1 MRKIKKLLTKL
12 ILWKHFPEFKG
23 IVFRLKRTINKIPA
37 HNWAQKG
44 DSKTLYK
51 KTENGFHKMIGNYNS
66 FRLLKINSGNQKT
79 KVELP

>member
-12 ILWKHFPEFKG
+12 IIWKRFPEFKV
-23 IVFRLKRTINKIPA
+23 IVLGLKRTINKIPA

-51 KTENGFHKMIGNYNS
+51 KMKTGFIQGLGIIIASDFSKLTLET
-66 FRLLKINSGNQKT
+66 RKQK
-79 KVELP
+79 

>member
-12 ILWKHFPEFKG
+12 IIWKRFPEFKV
-23 IVFRLKRTINKIPA
+23 IVFGLKRTINKIPA

-51 KTENGFHKMIGNYNS
+51 KMKTGFIQGLGIIIASDFSKLTLET
-66 FRLLKINSGNQKT
+66 RKQK
-79 KVELP
+79 